1 VPVAVVLTASAL
13 LASVGGRYSW
23 PLLPA
28 LFVATALFLLSGARV
43 AAYSD
48 TRALDVVI
56 VTALALIGV
65 QMVPLPP
72 ALLHLISPAT
82 FGLQHAFAVSSAPAW
97 RPISI
102 DPSATRRGLLVAV
115 LAAMMFWT
123 SREAFAKG
131 GSRVATRLLAV
142 VGFGCGFVS
151 LAQHATAPHTV
162 LWKWTV
168 SDPRALPFGP
178 FVDRNQLATWLVL
191 TASVVTGALAMH
203 IVGHGPEGMRRTI
216 RLKLVAIVH
225 GTGLAMVGCIGLMLF
240 TLVATL
246 SRSGL
251 VAMVAA
257 AVVGSSLCR
266 RDHRHAAW
274 TGVAAAL
281 LLILLAVWVDTEGF
295 AERVMTS
302 VSLTQ
307 PAAISRL
314 TIWREAL
321 HIISTFPLFGTGV
334 GTFADAMFV
343 YQQGARDVLFN
354 HGHNEYVQI
363 SAEGGLVMLAVVVTG
378 VIMLA
383 RRARV
388 MLATDTSTYRFVRA
402 GACAGLAAVAVQ
414 SIWETGL
421 RAPANLV
428 LVATLAGMALA
439 VRGVS
444 DAETASR

>member
-1 VPVAVVLTASAL
+1 MAVVLTASAL

-23 PLLPA
+23 PLLPV
-28 LFVATALFLLSGARV
+28 LFVTTALFLLSGARV
-43 AAYSD
+43 AAHSGA
-48 TRALDVVI
+48 RALDAVI
-56 VTALALIGV
+56 AAALVLVGV
-65 QMVPLPP
+65 QLIPLPP
-72 ALLHLISPAT
+72 ALLQLVSPAT
-82 FGLQHAFAVSSAPAW
+82 FSLQRAFVLPGASAW
-97 RPISI
+97 QPISI
-102 DPSATRRGLLVAV
+102 DPSATRSGLLLAV
-115 LAAMMFWT
+115 LAAMTFWT
-123 SREAFAKG
+123 SREAFSRG
-131 GSRVATRLLAV
+131 GSRIATRLLAI
-142 VGFGCGFVS
+142 VGFGCGLVS

-203 IVGHGPEGMRRTI
+203 IAAHGPRRARRTV
-216 RLKLVAIVH
+216 RLTLLALMD
-225 GTGLAMVGCIGLMLF
+225 GTGLTMVGCIGLMAL
-240 TLVATL
+240 TLAATL

-257 AVVGSSLCR
+257 VVVGSSLCR
-266 RDHRHAAW
+266 RGGQYAAW

-302 VSLTQ
+302 VSLSQ
-307 PAAISRL
+307 PTAISRL
-314 TIWREAL
+314 TIWRDAL
-321 HIISTFPLFGTGV
+321 HIVRTFPLFGTGV
-334 GTFADAMFV
+334 GTFADAMLV
-343 YQQGARDVLFN
+343 YQQDARDVLFN

-363 SAEGGLVMLAVVVTG
+363 AAEGGLIMLAVVVTG
-378 VIMLA
+378 MMMLA

-388 MLATDTSTYRFVRA
+388 TLAMDTSTYRFVRA

-428 LVATLAGMALA
+428 LAAILAGMALA
-439 VRGVS
+439 SRGAS
-444 DAETASR
+444 DAETAPR